1 MAFTFDTLSRVCQ
14 TAGKSGSTDVFFT
27 MYIYATADA
36 KNAVDAANYFNDAA
50 GFLNTGDVIL
60 AKTSDGTG
68 FMQVVS
74 NDGTAVDTGD
84 VDQLITAT
92 DSR

>member
-1 MAFTFDTLSRVCQ
+1 MAFSFDTLSRVGQ

-36 KNAVDAANYFNDAA
+36 KNTVDAANYFNSAA
-50 GFLNTGDVIL
+50 GFLNIGDVIL
-60 AKTSDGTG
+60 AKASDGIG

-74 NDGTAVDTGD
+74 NDGTSVDTGD
-84 VDQLITAT
+84 MDQLITAT